1 MHFFRFILFCLLLFS
16 VGPALTLAAAKV
28 PAIAAAADLK
38 FALAEV
44 ATRFSAETGQKVR
57 ISFGSSGTFMTQIE
71 QGAPFEIFLSA
82 DENFVFRLA
91 NRGLTEDRGRLY
103 AVGQIVLFAPMGSSL
118 AVDAELRGLK
128 SALTAGSLRRFA
140 IANPEHAPYGR
151 AAWAA
156 LQSAGLWAEVAPRLV
171 FGENAAQAMQFAASG
186 SADGGIVPLSL
197 VKAPETAGL
206 GHFAVIPQAW
216 HAAEPLRQRMVLLK
230 GAGQVSRDFYR
241 YLQTPAV
248 REVLAGYGF
257 VAPEGA
263 GD

>member
-1 MHFFRFILFCLLLFS
+1 MNCLRIIILSLLSILLGS
-16 VGPALTLAAAKV
+16 PLARAAEA

-38 FALAEV
+38 FALAE
-44 ATRFSAETGQKVR
+44 AAALFLTETGQQVR

-71 QGAPFEIFLSA
+71 QGAPFDLFMSA

-91 NRGLTEDRGRLY
+91 DRGLTEDRGRLY
-103 AVGQIVLFAPMGSSL
+103 AIGQIVLFAPRGSSL
-118 AVDAELRGLK
+118 AVDPELRGLA
-128 SALTAGSLRRFA
+128 SALAAGTIRRFA

-151 AAWAA
+151 AARAA
-156 LQSAGLWAEVAPRLV
+156 LRSAGLWAEVKPHLV

-197 VKAPETAGL
+197 VKAPETNGL
-206 GHFAVIPQAW
+206 GRYAIIPRAW

-230 GAGQVSRDFYR
+230 GAGPTAREFYR

-248 REVLAGYGF
+248 QELLERYGF
-257 VAPEGA
+257 VVSEGA
-263 GD
+263 GK

>member
-206 GHFAVIPQAW
+206 GRFAVIPAEW
-216 HAAEPLRQRMVLLK
+216 HADEPLRQRMVLLK
-230 GAGQVSRDFYR
+230 GAGPTAREFYR
-241 YLQTPAV
+241 YLRTPAA
-248 REVLAGYGF
+248 RELLGRYGF
-257 VAPEGA
+257 VVPEVEGE
-263 GD
+263 

>member
-16 VGPALTLAAAKV
+16 VGPALPLAAAEV

-44 ATRFSAETGQKVR
+44 AARFSAETGQKVR

-103 AVGQIVLFAPMGSSL
+103 AVGQIVLFAPLGSSL

-128 SALTAGSLRRFA
+128 SALAAGSLRRFA

-151 AAWAA
+151 AARAA
-156 LQSAGLWAEVAPRLV
+156 LQSAGLWAEVAPCLV
-171 FGENAAQAMQFAASG
+171 FGENAAHAMQFAASG
-186 SADGGIVPLSL
+186 SADRKSV
-197 VKAPETAGL
+197 V
-206 GHFAVIPQAW
+206 
-216 HAAEPLRQRMVLLK
+216 
-230 GAGQVSRDFYR
+230 
-241 YLQTPAV
+241 
-248 REVLAGYGF
+248 
-257 VAPEGA
+257 
-263 GD
+263 